1 MLGSVLELGIRLMQK
16 NNLGAFVVSVCNVQ
30 PMEGMD
36 VHAMFTN
43 WTSRSF
49 FTLHIL
55 NEYLVCY
62 GYCAIPIVMPCMI
75 II

>member
-16 NNLGAFVVSVCNVQ
+16 NNLGAFVVSACNVQ

-43 WTSRSF
+43 WTSQSF
-49 FTLHIL
+49 LTLHKF
-55 NEYLVCY
+55 
-62 GYCAIPIVMPCMI
+62 
-75 II
+75 